1 MRARMFGVGLAL
13 AAALPA
19 VLVLQGLAL
28 WGGLRLIRD
37 IVLPARDIAALN
49 GKVVALLNEARFAE
63 ALPLAQ
69 SSVALTKE
77 RHGEDH
83 RLYATALINLASVLE
98 ATNRL
103 AEAEPLFRRAL
114 AIDEKTYGPDDP
126 HTAISL
132 GNLAGLL
139 RNTNRLAD
147 AEPLLRRALA
157 IDEKSYGPDHPS
169 VAIRLSN
176 LATLLSDTNRLAE
189 AESLFRRALAIDE
202 KSLGAHHPNVAIRLN
217 GLANLLRATDRLA
230 EAELLFRRA
239 LTINEWSFAPDP
251 LRIAEILNNL
261 ALLLSDANRL
271 AEAESLLRRALT
283 IAEKSLGPDH
293 PNVATTL
300 SNLALLLQ
308 RQTRLSSHIGSY
320 AMATTERR
328 EPCDSRESCT
338 ALTNRFAEAE
348 PLLRRALVIAE
359 KSYGPNHPD
368 VANRLHN
375 LSSLLFAT
383 HRLVEAE
390 PLLRRAL
397 AINEES
403 LGPDHLEVAKN
414 LNNLAVLGAERGD
427 WGEAARLKRRAAR
440 IVIGARGGRSDRLAG
455 LARRSGD
462 LRYAARAVYRA
473 GGGSPEAR
481 SEGFELAQWELQSEA
496 ANALSQMAVRFA
508 KGDGPLAVVVRERQD
523 LVAKREGE
531 DKRLLAAIG
540 NGDAKATATLRA
552 SIAGLDRQ
560 LGAIDRRIDAEF
572 PDYASIDN
580 PEPLTIDGVQ
590 KLLKNDE
597 VLVAYL
603 DVPRG
608 SFGKVPGET
617 LAWAVTRD
625 KARWTSIPLDTAAL
639 AGRVARLRC
648 GLDREGNWT
657 WDDQRRRWDGNHETC
672 RELAPKGL
680 ADGAPLPLDLPSA
693 HALYEALL
701 APFVDLTNGKSLIV
715 VPSGPLTS
723 LPFHVLVTRPAVPAG
738 GAPDYRKAAWLA
750 LQRPVT
756 VLPSVGSLQVLRK
769 LTPSQAN
776 EPYLGFGNPLLAGG
790 APELA
795 ALARAKQTCA
805 SQPATERR
813 RVAAADRRVSD
824 LSSLYRV
831 GIDLDVLRD
840 QAALPE
846 TSDELCAVARSL
858 GALAN
863 EADSVWLGAR
873 ATETN
878 LKALSRAGKLARHRV
893 LHFATHGVLAG
904 ESEVILKAKA
914 EPALILTPPGDGATL
929 AALEEDNGL
938 LTASEVAQLEL
949 DADWV
954 VLSACNT
961 AAGDKRNAE
970 ALSGLARAF
979 FYAKARALLVSHW
992 YVNSEAAVKIATAVF
1007 AELSAHP
1014 EIGRAEALR
1023 RSMVRLIRSG
1033 RSDQAQP
1040 EYWAPFVLV
1049 GEGAR

>member
-1 MRARMFGVGLAL
+1 MFGVGLAL
-13 AAALPA
+13 VAALLA
-19 VLVLQGLAL
+19 ALVFQGLVLWA
-28 WGGLRLIRD
+28 GLRLTRD
-37 IVLPARDIAALN
+37 IVLPARDIDALN
-49 GKVVALLNEARFAE
+49 GKVVALLSEARFAE

-69 SSVALTKE
+69 RSVALTKA

-103 AEAEPLFRRAL
+103 AEAEPLFRGAL
-114 AIDEKTYGPDDP
+114 AIDENTYGPDDP

-139 RNTNRLAD
+139 RNANRLAE

-157 IDEKSYGPDHPS
+157 INEKSYGPDHPS
-169 VAIRLSN
+169 VAIGLSN
-176 LATLLSDTNRLAE
+176 LATLLSDSNHFAE
-189 AESLFRRALAIDE
+189 AEPLFRRALAIDE

-239 LTINEWSFAPDP
+239 LTINEWSFRPDP
-251 LRIAEILNNL
+251 LRLGEVLNNL
-261 ALLLSDANRL
+261 ALLLSDTNRL
-271 AEAESLLRRALT
+271 AEAEPLVRRALA

-293 PNVATTL
+293 PNVATSL
-300 SNLALLLQ
+300 SNLAVLLQ
-308 RQTRLSSHIGSY
+308 GQTPLSSHIGSN
-320 AMATTERR
+320 ATATIESR

-368 VANRLHN
+368 VANRLNN

-383 HRLVEAE
+383 DRLVEAE
-390 PLLRRAL
+390 PLIRRAL

-403 LGPDHLEVAKN
+403 LGPDHLQAAKN

-427 WGEAARLKRRAAR
+427 WDEAARLSRRAAR
-440 IVIGARGGRSDRLAG
+440 IVISARGGRSDRLAG
-455 LARRSGD
+455 LARSSVD
-462 LRYAARAVYRA
+462 LRYAARAVRRA
-473 GGGSPEAR
+473 GGDRAEAR
-481 SEGFELAQWELQSEA
+481 AEGFELAQWGLQSGA
-496 ANALSQMAVRFA
+496 ANALSQMAVRFS
-508 KGDGPLAVVVRERQD
+508 KGAGPLAAVVRERQD

-531 DKRLLAAIG
+531 DRRLLAAIG
-540 NGDAKATATLRA
+540 NGDAKATAMLRA
-552 SIAGLDRQ
+552 SIAGLDSQ

-572 PDYASIDN
+572 PDYASLDN
-580 PEPLTIDGVQ
+580 PEPLAIDGVQ

-617 LAWAVTRD
+617 LAWAVTSD
-625 KARWTSIPLDTAAL
+625 KVRWTSIPLDTVAL
-639 AGRVARLRC
+639 AERVARLRC
-648 GLDREGNWT
+648 GLDRGGNWT
-657 WDDQRRRWDGNHETC
+657 WDDQRRRWEGNNETC

-680 ADGAPLPLDLPSA
+680 ADGAQLPLDLTSA

-701 APFVDLTNGKSLIV
+701 APFADLASGKSLIV

-723 LPFHVLVTRPAVPAG
+723 LPFHLLVTRPAVPAG
-738 GAPDYRKAAWLA
+738 GTPDYRKVAWLA

-805 SQPATERR
+805 SQPASERR
-813 RVAAADRRVSD
+813 RAAAADRRVSD
-824 LSSLYRV
+824 LAGLYRG
-831 GIDLDVLRD
+831 GIDLDMLRN

-846 TSDELCAVARSL
+846 TADELCAVARSL

-878 LKALSRAGKLARHRV
+878 LKALSRSGKLARYRV

-904 ESEVILKAKA
+904 ESEAILKAKA
-914 EPALILTPPGDGATL
+914 EPALILNPPRDGATP
-929 AALEEDNGL
+929 AELEEDNGL
-938 LTASEVAQLEL
+938 LTASEVAQLNL
-949 DADWV
+949 DADWA

-961 AAGDKRNAE
+961 AASGQGNAE

-979 FYAKARALLVSHW
+979 FYAKVRALLVSHW
-992 YVNSEAAVKIATAVF
+992 YVSSEAAVKDTP
-1007 AELSAHP
+1007 SNNRYG
-1014 EIGRAEALR
+1014 GRGL
-1023 RSMVRLIRSG
+1023 MV
-1033 RSDQAQP
+1033 
-1040 EYWAPFVLV
+1040 
-1049 GEGAR
+1049 